1 VTVPLLSVL
10 VPAFRPHY
18 LDTCIASIL
27 AQSFTDYELLIS
39 DDSDGD
45 DVASVVSKWNDRRIR
60 YERNPERQ
68 QPGANRDHLIS
79 QASGRFLKFVFDDDF
94 LLPRSLELLCAAA
107 QAQRAKLVFHGRYVV
122 DADGR
127 VIEEGL
133 VAPTD
138 RVVPFPAKVVFDHV
152 VAGHS
157 NVIGEPS
164 NILLD
169 AGALASIDRPF
180 GIDGMRMRF
189 LTDVALYVNFAHHGF
204 PMAAVGRYGSCFRCH
219 VTQSS
224 ATGGAIYSAGLF
236 EWELLLRWVADQGYV
251 TTDVCEAGLAEL
263 HRSYDKH
270 VCDFPELGRFVALGT
285 GSDAGGRF
293 FSPAYLAA
301 LDDAWAAVD
310 ARAAAARRPDR
321 VPS

>member
-1 VTVPLLSVL
+1 MPLLSVL

-27 AQSFTDYELLIS
+27 GQSFTDYELLIG

-45 DVASVVSKWNDRRIR
+45 DVASVISKWNDRRIR
-60 YERNPERQ
+60 YERNPDRQ
-68 QPGANRDHLIS
+68 QPGANRDFLIS
-79 QASGRFLKFVFDDDF
+79 QASGRYLKFVFDDDF

-107 QAQRAKLVFHGRYVV
+107 EAQRAKLVFHRRYAV

-127 VIEEGL
+127 VIDEGL
-133 VAPTD
+133 GAPPD
-138 RVVPFPAKVVFDHV
+138 RVVPIPAKVVFDHV
-152 VAGHS
+152 VAEHT
-157 NVIGEPS
+157 NLIGEPS

-180 GIDGMRMRF
+180 GLDGMRMRF
-189 LTDVALYVNFAHHGF
+189 LTDVTLYVNFAHHGF
-204 PMAAVGRYGSCFRCH
+204 PMAAVGRHGSCFRCH
-219 VTQSS
+219 ATQSS
-224 ATGGAIYSAGLF
+224 ATGGAIHSAGLF
-236 EWELLLRWVADQGYV
+236 EWELLLRWVTDQGYV

-263 HRSYDKH
+263 HRSYDEH
-270 VCDFPELGRFVALGT
+270 VANLPELGRFVALGS
-285 GSDAGGRF
+285 GADAEGRYL
-293 FSPAYLAA
+293 SPAYLAA

-310 ARAAAARRPDR
+310 ARAAAARRPDP